1 VIAFTTVLATAL
13 AHNLDCV
20 FAILAGQA
28 LIALWSCASGA
39 LVTVLAS
46 VTGVAF
52 VIFHGLGQIVLFKCV
67 RMTAVAM
74 ELASMEHAFVTPVG
88 NRMIVPRLNVRQ

>member
-1 VIAFTTVLATAL
+1 
-13 AHNLDCV
+13 
-20 FAILAGQA
+20 
-28 LIALWSCASGA
+28 
-39 LVTVLAS
+39 

-67 RMTAVAM
+67 QMTAVAM
-74 ELASMEHAFVTPVG
+74 ELVSIEHVFVTPVG